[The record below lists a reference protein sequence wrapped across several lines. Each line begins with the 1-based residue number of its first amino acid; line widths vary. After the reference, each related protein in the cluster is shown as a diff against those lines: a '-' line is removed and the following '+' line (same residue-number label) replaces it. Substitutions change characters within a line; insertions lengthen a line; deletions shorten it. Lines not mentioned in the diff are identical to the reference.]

1 MALPGVVAVVEEGGI
16 TGVVA
21 ERESQAV
28 AALAALNPVWA
39 RLPEAPSVA
48 ADIVLRNDPGIE
60 QALTA
65 APATRKLHVTYFTP
79 HVAGAPIGP
88 SVGVAD
94 VRGDGARLYGSTQVP
109 FRLRDEVARITGLPA
124 DRVHFEPRAMSGG
137 FGRHNASDATIE
149 AVRLSKAVGRPVR
162 VQWGRGD
169 ELRAGP
175 NRPEMT
181 AELEAALD
189 GSGRITGWR
198 AEVQT
203 NPYTYDVGGT
213 GAGSPPTAGPGRG
226 AAGPW
231 GSPAQMMAMMAGR
244 NAIPCYDVGRAEI
257 TLHIT
262 PGRVRTGALRSLG
275 ASPNIF
281 AIESLMDELAR
292 AAGQDP
298 IAFRLA
304 HTADPRLRRV
314 LEAVRERS
322 GWTATPRRKGLGVA
336 CAVYRQTC
344 VAEVVEVWVG
354 MSGRVSVERVWCA
367 VDAGHVVH
375 PSGARNQVEGA
386 VQMGAS
392 WTLLEELPHRGD
404 EVTGTTWEDYPIATC
419 HDAPRAIDI
428 VFTGEDTMPSLGLG
442 EPPAV
447 PMAPAIANA
456 IFDACGARVRA
467 LPIRADAVVR
477 AVTERWA
484 PPEP

>member
-1 MALPGVVAVVEEGGI
+1 
-16 TGVVA
+16 
-21 ERESQAV
+21 
-28 AALAALNPVWA
+28 
-39 RLPEAPSVA
+39 
-48 ADIVLRNDPGIE
+48 
-60 QALTA
+60 
-65 APATRKLHVTYFTP
+65 
-79 HVAGAPIGP
+79 
-88 SVGVAD
+88 VGVAD
-94 VRGDGARLYGSTQVP
+94 VRADRALLYGSTQVP
-109 FRLRDEVARITGLPA
+109 FRLREQVASITGLPA
-124 DRVHFEPRAMSGG
+124 DRVHFDPRAMSGG

-149 AVRLSKAVGRPVR
+149 AARLSHAVGRPVR

-189 GSGRITGWR
+189 AGGRITGWR
-198 AEVQT
+198 EEIRT
-203 NPYTYDVGGT
+203 NPYTYDVGGD
-213 GAGSPPTAGPGRG
+213 GAGAGRPPLATGSRE

-231 GSPAQMMAMMAGR
+231 GSPTQMMAMMAGR
-244 NAIPCYDVGRAEI
+244 NAIPPYDVRRAEI

-275 ASPNIF
+275 ASPNTF
-281 AIESLMDELAR
+281 AIESFMDELAR

-304 HTADPRLRRV
+304 QITDPRLRRV

-336 CAVYRQTC
+336 CVVYRQTC
-344 VAEVVEVWVG
+344 VAEVVEVSVAR
-354 MSGRVSVERVWCA
+354 SGQVSVERVWCA
-367 VDAGHVVH
+367 VDPGHVVH

-386 VQMGAS
+386 IQMAAS

-404 EVTGTTWEDYPIATC
+404 EVTGSTWQDYPIATC
-419 HDAPRAIDI
+419 TDAPQVIDV
-428 VFTGEDTMPSLGLG
+428 VFTGDDTMPSLGLG

-467 LPIRADAVVR
+467 LPIRPDAVLR
-477 AVTERWA
+477 ALAESSEL
-484 PPEP
+484 PEPGGKAPLRPGSSS